1 MAPSPTTPSTTQ
13 STTPSAGQ
21 QPPDSPLLDRVPGA
35 VPLPSGGGTPGGTA
49 SAPDAGVAW
58 HYGDPMREQRLLAA
72 GEAVTDLSHRG
83 LLIVTGE
90 ARLSWLQALTT
101 QQVSDLAPGRP
112 VESLVLSPYGHVE
125 HALHLVDD
133 GERAWISVDATSM
146 RPALDPASTAEP
158 LADWLRSMR
167 FRTRVT
173 IEDVTGQWAAIGMVL
188 APDAALPPAVQAAVD
203 AAFAAADAPD
213 GTGPVPPSWQDP
225 WPAPG
230 ENTGLYTAGTLDD
243 HPGWRRPWREVWVP
257 RAGFADAVAAL
268 PLAGSW
274 ASEAL
279 RVAAW
284 RPRAG
289 CDTDHRTLPHEVD
302 WMRTGL
308 HLNKGCYRGQE
319 TVSRVHHLGKP
330 PRRLVMLHLD
340 GSEHDLPA
348 AGDPVYL
355 MPGAG
360 AGGGSGDPDESADVP
375 GGVASVRQGRPV
387 GQVTSPVRHHEWGPI
402 ALALVKRS
410 LPTDAALRVLPA
422 GASPDG
428 ERGQAASQ
436 EAIVADATIS

>member
-1 MAPSPTTPSTTQ
+1 MAPPSTAA
-13 STTPSAGQ
+13 ST
-21 QPPDSPLLDRVPGA
+21 PPPAAAHPVADSPLLARVPGA
-35 VPLPSGGGTPGGTA
+35 VPLPTGPDGTA
-49 SAPDAGVAW
+49 PAPDAGVAW
-58 HYGDPMREQRLLAA
+58 HYGDPMREQRALAA

-83 LLIVTGE
+83 LVTVTGE
-90 ARLSWLQALTT
+90 ARLSWLHALTT
-101 QQVSDLAPGRP
+101 QQLTDLPPGRP
-112 VESLVLSPYGHVE
+112 VEALVLSPYGHVE
-125 HALHLVDD
+125 HALHVVDD
-133 GERAWISVDATSM
+133 GERTWLSVDATSM
-146 RPALDPASTAEP
+146 RHPADPAVTAEP

-173 IEDVTGQWAAIGMVL
+173 IEDVSAQWAAIGLVL
-188 APDAALPPAVQAAVD
+188 APDAALPAAVQAAVD
-203 AAFAAADAPD
+203 A
-213 GTGPVPPSWQDP
+213 TGPVPPSWQDP
-225 WPAPG
+225 WPTPG
-230 ENTGLYTAGTLDD
+230 ENTGLYTAGDLAD
-243 HPGWRRPWREVWVP
+243 HPGRQRPWREVWLP
-257 RAGFADAVAAL
+257 RASFGDAVAAL

-289 CDTDHRTLPHEVD
+289 CDTDHRALPHELD
-302 WMRTGL
+302 WLRTGL

-355 MPGAG
+355 A
-360 AGGGSGDPDESADVP
+360 GDPVVP
-375 GGVASVRQGRPV
+375 GEPGEPGEEGKEVEKGKDVDAVRRGRPV
-387 GQVTSPVRHHEWGPI
+387 GQVTTAVRHHELGPI

-422 GASPDG
+422 GSSPDR